1 MNYKKS
7 VDLCLNAQKV
17 LQEIYKAKSK
27 KQFNALLGDYISI
40 KLEENEASF
49 TGELALIEKAGK
61 YEREQIRKEMQE
73 RVLNARAKQEQE
85 LKELNKHFE
94 ELKKKGELL
103 SE

>member
-7 VDLCLNAQKV
+7 IDLCLNAQRV

-27 KQFNALLGDYISI
+27 KQFNALLGDYISM
-40 KLEENEASF
+40 KLEENKASLK
-49 TGELALIEKAGK
+49 GEIALIEKAAK
-61 YEREQIRKEMQE
+61 YEREQLRKEMQR